1 VFSLRASLLTLVA
14 SVALLVPAVPAVAA
28 GAPWPEKPIR
38 IVVPFAA
45 GGVTDLAAR
54 IVARAMQKSLGQP
67 VSVENRIGGDGAA
80 AARFVKAAA
89 PDGYTLF
96 FATSSSLATP
106 LVQKD
111 AGFDPLEDFAAIS
124 TVGGFPYAMFVN
136 AKVPV
141 RTVQDLVAYGRTNKL
156 GYGTVNTGEHLA
168 ATQFAKAAGIEMTRV
183 PYNTSPMGD
192 LAAGKIQ
199 VYIGPVGQG
208 LAEARSGRV
217 RLLATFTN
225 ERTPLTPSVP
235 TLGEE
240 NLPLPSAS
248 LSHQMLLA
256 PAKTPVEIVARL
268 AREVQAAV
276 GTPAVKAEL
285 QQVGLIPK
293 ASGAGE
299 LAKQLAE
306 EQKTW
311 KQFVVEAGLL
321 PR

>member
-1 VFSLRASLLTLVA
+1 MKFRPALLASLFLALA
-14 SVALLVPAVPAVAA
+14 LPSSVLAA

-45 GGVTDLAAR
+45 GGVTDSTAR
-54 IVARAMQKSLGQP
+54 IVARALQKSLGQP
-67 VSVENRIGGDGAA
+67 VTVENRVGGDGAA
-80 AARFVKAAA
+80 AARFVKAAP

-111 AGFDPLEDFAAIS
+111 AGFDPIADFAAIS
-124 TVGGFPYAMFVN
+124 TVGGFPYALFVN

-168 ATQFAKAAGIEMTRV
+168 AAQLAKAAGIEMTRV
-183 PYNTSPMGD
+183 PYSTSPVPD

-199 VYIGPVGQG
+199 AYIGPVAQG
-208 LAEARSGRV
+208 LAETKSGRV

-240 NLPLPSAS
+240 NLPVPSAS

-256 PAKTPVEIVARL
+256 PAKTPVEIVAKL

-276 GTPAVKAEL
+276 GTPSTKAEL
-285 QQVGLIPK
+285 QQLGLIPK
-293 ASGAGE
+293 AGGAGE
-299 LAKQLAE
+299 LARQLAE
-306 EQKTW
+306 EQKLW
-311 KQFVVEAGLL
+311 KQFVVEAGLR
-321 PR
+321 P